1 LSFGHGVKGGWGL
14 PVFMPPDSSLGVK
27 GITEVK
33 VALGLDEGDLS

>member
-1 LSFGHGVKGGWGL
+1 VKGGWGL